1 MATIIRT
8 QRNHYEVLG
17 LSPSAS
23 KSEIDEAFGRELLL
37 SRTRAFGALAEV
49 SIAYEALR
57 DPARRKAYDRSIG
70 VNQTPPPVSAPT
82 TVSFRSSA
90 HFITAPAEPR
100 ADPLPL
106 PEPEADPLPP
116 VEEAKV
122 EPRTAS
128 FIAASLRSPEPAPEA
143 ALAPA
148 VRLRRPMPPIT
159 EADIEEQGF
168 EWRRPAVAGSIVIAA
183 VAVLGAWAGIAAG
196 SDAEDGAG
204 AAVTVPVPGAKPKP
218 VATQQPAAEGADVP
232 APSLAPAPAVR
243 PRMAKRTAP
252 RAEPKVAE
260 QAVASGP
267 FEEIAA
273 SQAVEAAPAL
283 GDAPA
288 EAAQASLPLS
298 RAAIARTIH
307 RIGYSCGQVA
317 STSQIL
323 GGMFKVTCTSGDS
336 YRAAPVHGRYRFR
349 RL

>member
-57 DPARRKAYDRSIG
+57 DPARRKAYDRSTG
-70 VNQTPPPVSAPT
+70 VNQTPPPVTAPT

-106 PEPEADPLPP
+106 PEEP
-116 VEEAKV
+116 KV

-128 FIAASLRSPEPAPEA
+128 FIAASLRSPEPAPPVEEA
-143 ALAPA
+143 PP

-204 AAVTVPVPGAKPKP
+204 AAVTVPVPGVKPKP
-218 VATQQPAAEGADVP
+218 VATQQPAAQSADVP

-243 PRMAKRTAP
+243 PRLAKRA
-252 RAEPKVAE
+252 APKVETKVAD
-260 QAVASGP
+260 QAIASGP

-283 GDAPA
+283 SDAPA

>member
-17 LSPSAS
+17 LSPSAT
-23 KSEIDEAFGRELLL
+23 KDEIDGAFGRELLL

-70 VNQTPPPVSAPT
+70 VNQTPPPVTAPT
-82 TVSFRSSA
+82 MVSFRSSA

-100 ADPLPL
+100 ADPVPL
-106 PEPEADPLPP
+106 PEEP
-116 VEEAKV
+116 KV
-122 EPRTAS
+122 EARTAS
-128 FIAASLRSPEPAPEA
+128 FIAASLRRPEPAPAVREA
-143 ALAPA
+143 PQ

-159 EADIEEQGF
+159 EVDIEEQGF

-196 SDAEDGAG
+196 SDAEDGVG
-204 AAVTVPVPGAKPKP
+204 SAVTVPVPGAKPKP
-218 VATQQPAAEGADVP
+218 VATEQAAAEREDVP
-232 APSLAPAPAVR
+232 APSLAPAPAAR
-243 PRMAKRTAP
+243 PRMAKRVAP
-252 RAEPKVAE
+252 RAEQKVAE
-260 QAVASGP
+260 RAIASGP
-267 FEEIAA
+267 FEQIAA

-283 GDAPA
+283 SDAPV

-307 RIGYSCGQVA
+307 RIGYSCGQVT

-323 GGMFKVTCTSGDS
+323 GGMFKVTCTSGDT

-349 RL
+349 HL

>member
-17 LSPSAS
+17 LRPSAS

-70 VNQTPPPVSAPT
+70 VNQTPPPVTAPT

-100 ADPLPL
+100 ADPLP
-106 PEPEADPLPP
+106 EPKADPLPLP
-116 VEEAKV
+116 EEPKV

-128 FIAASLRSPEPAPEA
+128 FIAASLRSPAPAPEA

-196 SDAEDGAG
+196 SDAEDGVG
-204 AAVTVPVPGAKPKP
+204 SAVTVPVPGAKPKP
-218 VATQQPAAEGADVP
+218 VATQQPAAESADVR
-232 APSLAPAPAVR
+232 AASLAPAPAVR
-243 PRMAKRTAP
+243 PRLAKRAAP
-252 RAEPKVAE
+252 RLEPKVAE
-260 QAVASGP
+260 RAIASGP

-283 GDAPA
+283 SDAPV